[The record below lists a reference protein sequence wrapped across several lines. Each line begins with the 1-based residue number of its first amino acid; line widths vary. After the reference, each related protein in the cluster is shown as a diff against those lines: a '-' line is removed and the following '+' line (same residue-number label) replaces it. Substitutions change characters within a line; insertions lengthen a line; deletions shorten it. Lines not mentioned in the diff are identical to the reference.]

1 MPVMPWGERYLCR
14 TAPWRAFARRLT
26 PWATSGETLAGDV
39 LEIGGGS
46 GAMARGLLQRFPA
59 IRLTVT
65 DIDPVMVEAIARLT
79 DGRATTLLA
88 DATDLPFADASFDVV
103 TSFLMLHH
111 VGDWERAVADAVR
124 VLRPGGRFVG
134 YDLVDNRR
142 TRAVHHLDNIHDLRA
157 VTAPSLRAALE
168 AADAGAVTLRP
179 GRTGLTLRWV
189 AVRG

>member
-1 MPVMPWGERYLCR
+1 MPVMPWGERFLCR

-26 PWATSGETLAGDV
+26 PWATSGAELAGDV
-39 LEIGGGS
+39 LEVGGGS
-46 GAMARGLLQRFPA
+46 GAMARALLDRFPA
-59 IRLTVT
+59 IQLTVT
-65 DIDPVMVEAIARLT
+65 DIDALMVEAIAR
-79 DGRATTLLA
+79 ATGDSATALVA
-88 DATDLPFADASFDVV
+88 DATDLPFDDASFDVV

-111 VGDWERAVADAVR
+111 VGDWESAVAEAVR

-157 VTAPSLRAALE
+157 VTSRSLRDALE
-168 AADAGAVTLRP
+168 AAGAGAVTLRP

-189 AVRG
+189 AVRP